1 MYVEAFALSGN
12 SICLWADY
20 TVDGWAVK
28 LGESLMQ
35 SMAFYSSSNQAASM
49 HRDGHVFGDRQK
61 RTSQGDGMR
70 KRGSFKKGSGKKRYR
85 GQGKRW

>member
-1 MYVEAFALSGN
+1 MSLEASALSGN

-20 TVDGWAVK
+20 TVEGWAVK
-28 LGESLMQ
+28 LGESLTQ

-70 KRGSFKKGSGKKRYR
+70 KRGSFKRNGKKRYR